1 MCLSSSPSRSLL
13 SPSIRHNGCSFIDLP
28 RRCFV
33 AQRRLMSTGR
43 RIQAPLPLHVVCI
56 QHKRNAKSDDRQEY
70 HHAFNALSSSHIVRE
85 RRDERT
91 VTREYHFVSI
101 PSPCN
106 TTER

>member
-1 MCLSSSPSRSLL
+1 
-13 SPSIRHNGCSFIDLP
+13 
-28 RRCFV
+28 
-33 AQRRLMSTGR
+33 MSTGR

-91 VTREYHFVSI
+91 VTREYHFGLHVKSLQHNGAIAHCSTKLAESI
-101 PSPCN
+101 Q
-106 TTER
+106 R